1 MNKKRRGS
9 PQCVKGTNVNGRPR
23 MLRAL
28 LVVLVV
34 AVVAMVLLCL
44 LIGARRASKWL
55 KQARSNKAS
64 LHTHAHLF
72 VYTGGRSMGVA
83 Q

>member
-1 MNKKRRGS
+1 
-9 PQCVKGTNVNGRPR
+9 

-28 LVVLVV
+28 LVVL
-34 AVVAMVLLCL
+34 VVAMVLLCL

-72 VYTGGRSMGVA
+72 IYARMFMLGVA